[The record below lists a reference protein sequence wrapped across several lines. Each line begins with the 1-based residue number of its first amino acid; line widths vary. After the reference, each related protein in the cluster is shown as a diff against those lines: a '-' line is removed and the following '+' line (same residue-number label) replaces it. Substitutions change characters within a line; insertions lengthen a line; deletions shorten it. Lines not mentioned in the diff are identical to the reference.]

1 MQSIKV
7 SPHQP
12 FSSSNL
18 ILYISMNVALKA
30 EQLLLRHYWKLSF
43 LSYRASPRDK
53 IRSELARFCT
63 KLTISN
69 QVVWYKC
76 WSSRLIF
83 RAWWRDVSPQLER
96 DGNWDQRLRSSF
108 PLTRKIWTKGG
119 MVWMVYLF
127 EDKGIQTKILTNLV
141 LEIQACIM
149 KWKQQ

>member
-1 MQSIKV
+1 MKV

-30 EQLLLRHYWKLSF
+30 EQLLRHYWKLSF

-108 PLTRKIWTKGG
+108 PLTRKIWTKRGG
-119 MVWMVYLF
+119 GVNDIPLWR
-127 EDKGIQTKILTNLV
+127 KKITEVTFIKN
-141 LEIQACIM
+141 M
-149 KWKQQ
+149 KPKK